1 MSPLLLLAFSSIYMG
16 GHHDFGPFSPDSVL
30 RLGEGNC
37 SLAPIEWTPGVET
50 RLSAV
55 MTSPLRCEYPDAVG
69 FALADSVSGDTLRLL
84 LNKQQYGDAIYQA
97 ERLCLRV
104 VSAADSAAIQL
115 PALPEDYTMEKETK
129 EATFTLCVTPSEG
142 GEAEVSLCCG
152 AFGSLPVW
160 SGTWSLTPGG
170 HGAIG
175 FASASGTRF
184 TVNRASLTYATPE
197 AGNALPSEAQIS
209 ALLHDATEP
218 YSGLWSVLDHNLD
231 SNLIRPG
238 GDYLLAFLPT
248 QEGGYDILYMD
259 GAIVNANSWHTG
271 MAKGHLRPT
280 RMAGLY
286 HASWLD
292 AEQSELDGQAIM
304 QFTGTD
310 LCLLTL
316 PSLGST
322 LRLHRVR

>member
-1 MSPLLLLAFSSIYMG
+1 MG
-16 GHHDFGPFSPDSVL
+16 GHHDFGPFGPDSVL
-30 RLGEGNC
+30 RLDPGTPA
-37 SLAPIEWTPGVET
+37 LAPIDWTPGVET
-50 RLSAV
+50 CLSAV
-55 MTSPLRCEYPDAVG
+55 MTSPLRCDFPDGVG

-84 LNKQQYGDAIYQA
+84 LHKQHGDAIYLT

-104 VSAADSAAIQL
+104 ASAADTVAIPL
-115 PALPEDYTMEKETK
+115 STPPEDYTLGR
-129 EATFTLCVTPSEG
+129 EATFTLCVMPSEG
-142 GEAEVSLCCG
+142 GQADISLCCG
-152 AFGSLPVW
+152 PFGSLPVW
-160 SGTWSLTPGG
+160 KGTWSVTPGG
-170 HGAIG
+170 QGAIG
-175 FASASGTRF
+175 FAAASGTHL
-184 TVNRASLTYATPE
+184 TVSRASLIHDTPGAE
-197 AGNALPSEAQIS
+197 NALPSEAQIS
-209 ALLHDATEP
+209 ALLHNATEP

-231 SNLIRPG
+231 SNFIRPG

-248 QEGGYDILYMD
+248 HEGGYDILYMD
-259 GAIVNANSWHTG
+259 GAIVNATEWHTG
-271 MAKGHLRPT
+271 MVKGHLRPT